1 MLEGKGD
8 PQGGFISFF
17 LCKRVLFFQRLQEA
31 IDEIKAIDP
40 SVIDLLSSF
49 ENAFQE
55 YAGEE
60 EEYEGEQ
67 HHIVDE
73 GDEVESDENEQK

>member
-1 MLEGKGD
+1 LLEGKGD
-8 PQGGFISFF
+8 PSGGFISFF

-40 SVIDLLSSF
+40 SIVDLLSSF
-49 ENAFQE
+49 DNAFQE

-60 EEYEGEQ
+60 EYEGEQ
-67 HHIVDE
+67 HQAIDE
-73 GDEVESDENEQK
+73 GDEVESDESEHK